1 MSDFNPSIASEH
13 EFREHITSLAKTYT
27 NRFHSKQDFEPGISP
42 VPVSGK
48 VLDSEEMSNLVNS
61 CLDFWL
67 TEGRFNETFS
77 KKMADFV
84 GRKYFLT
91 CNSGSSANLLAVS
104 ALTSPLLE
112 ENALKPNDEVI
123 TCATGFPTTINP
135 IITNKLV
142 PVFVDVDLPTYNIDV
157 LSLEAAITP
166 KTKAIV
172 IAHTLGNPFN
182 LGKVVELAK
191 RHGLFLVEDTCDAL
205 GATYDNKLVGTFGDV
220 STLSFYPAHH
230 ITTGEG
236 GAVYCDNSRIKRAAE
251 SLRDWGRDC
260 WCAPGKDNTCKK
272 RYGWCLG
279 ELPSGFDHKY
289 IYSHLGYNLKMTD
302 MQAAI
307 GIAQLAKAQSF
318 IEARRRNFSLL
329 SDALEALHEYII
341 LPKATPNSNPSWF
354 GFPISIR
361 QDSHYKRNDLVQHLN
376 AFNIGTRLLF
386 GGNLLKQPYMRD
398 VKYKVVGNLSNSDFV
413 MQNSFW
419 VGVYPGLTEAHISYI
434 ADKIKA
440 FFHN

>member
-1 MSDFNPSIASEH
+1 M
-13 EFREHITSLAKTYT
+13 
-27 NRFHSKQDFEPGISP
+27 
-42 VPVSGK
+42 PVSGK

-104 ALTSPLLE
+104 ALSSPLLE

-289 IYSHLGYNLKMTD
+289 I
-302 MQAAI
+302 
-307 GIAQLAKAQSF
+307 
-318 IEARRRNFSLL
+318 
-329 SDALEALHEYII
+329 
-341 LPKATPNSNPSWF
+341 
-354 GFPISIR
+354 
-361 QDSHYKRNDLVQHLN
+361 
-376 AFNIGTRLLF
+376 
-386 GGNLLKQPYMRD
+386 
-398 VKYKVVGNLSNSDFV
+398 
-413 MQNSFW
+413 
-419 VGVYPGLTEAHISYI
+419 
-434 ADKIKA
+434 
-440 FFHN
+440 